1 MTVVVVVALGTI
13 FKISVSV
20 EDQTKYEF
28 IMYDDTEYVILSTK
42 DGCNLIV
49 PFEIDK
55 NGQYILEE
63 NEEKFWY

>member
-1 MTVVVVVALGTI
+1 
-13 FKISVSV
+13 
-20 EDQTKYEF
+20 
-28 IMYDDTEYVILSTK
+28 MYDDTEYVILSTK